1 MHCKG
6 ASEVV
11 LARCT
16 KILLSDTNEAVEMSP
31 EYRQK
36 VLDHIKMF
44 ANEANRTLVMAFR
57 DFEDGYDDWE
67 RVHGESRP
75 DASTIDYEAEH
86 ELTFLG
92 LVGIEDPLR
101 DDVPDSIT
109 KCATAGVDVR
119 MVTGDNIRTAIAIA
133 SNCGILREE
142 HFMHLP
148 ELRKLGERFAPFA
161 KRLDEKFE
169 PTLKLHREMLKKGF
183 TEKDI
188 EDFKKDSKA
197 ARGRE
202 LKDGTK
208 TTDPVKCVRDNF
220 AMEGSTF
227 AQAVTVGNVTHMGV
241 PGKAPAKSYGKKV
254 NPDTDRNQAGLVVN
268 QEALDKIWP
277 RLRVM
282 ARCQPEDKLTLVQ
295 GLMESTVYANKDVL
309 TALKENENITIYPD
323 AQIVA
328 VTGDGTNDA
337 PALKRANVGFAMG
350 ITGTQVAQ
358 DACDIILMDDNFSSI
373 ITAILYGRNVYESV
387 QKFIQ
392 FQLTVNIVAVTL
404 AILGAILFQSSP
416 LGAVQMLWV
425 NLIMDSLASLAL
437 ATEAPVEELL
447 ERQPY
452 GRNDDIITKQ
462 MFSNMFLQALYQL
475 IVSCIIL
482 FRGHLYFYENE
493 GGTNAV
499 NVVTDGVMLNKQ
511 NEVYSDLTD
520 LQKSGE
526 QLKMGWFSG
535 ASQRSTTRCFS
546 IPSS

>member
-1 MHCKG
+1 
-6 ASEVV
+6 
-11 LARCT
+11 
-16 KILLSDTNEAVEMSP
+16 
-31 EYRQK
+31 
-36 VLDHIKMF
+36 
-44 ANEANRTLVMAFR
+44 
-57 DFEDGYDDWE
+57 
-67 RVHGESRP
+67 
-75 DASTIDYEAEH
+75 
-86 ELTFLG
+86 
-92 LVGIEDPLR
+92 
-101 DDVPDSIT
+101 
-109 KCATAGVDVR
+109 
-119 MVTGDNIRTAIAIA
+119 
-133 SNCGILREE
+133 
-142 HFMHLP
+142 
-148 ELRKLGERFAPFA
+148 
-161 KRLDEKFE
+161 
-169 PTLKLHREMLKKGF
+169 
-183 TEKDI
+183 
-188 EDFKKDSKA
+188 
-197 ARGRE
+197 
-202 LKDGTK
+202 
-208 TTDPVKCVRDNF
+208 
-220 AMEGSTF
+220 
-227 AQAVTVGNVTHMGV
+227 
-241 PGKAPAKSYGKKV
+241 
-254 NPDTDRNQAGLVVN
+254 
-268 QEALDKIWP
+268 
-277 RLRVM
+277 M

-295 GLMESTVYANKDVL
+295 GLMESTVYANKEVL
-309 TALKENENITIYPD
+309 TALKEKENITIYPD

-452 GRNDDIITKQ
+452 GRNDDIITRQ

-482 FRGHLYFYENE
+482 FRGHLYFYANE

-520 LQKSGE
+520 FQKSGQ

-535 ASQRSTTRCFS
+535 CTPTQHYTMLFNTFVMMTLFNQFAARKLNGEWNFFAGIQNNNTFLVLSVVEMGLQILFVQAFGSVVGCVPGGLTGGQWGWSILFGFLGWIWQLCINMIMANASEFRRDGRNQSWRC
-546 IPSS
+546 